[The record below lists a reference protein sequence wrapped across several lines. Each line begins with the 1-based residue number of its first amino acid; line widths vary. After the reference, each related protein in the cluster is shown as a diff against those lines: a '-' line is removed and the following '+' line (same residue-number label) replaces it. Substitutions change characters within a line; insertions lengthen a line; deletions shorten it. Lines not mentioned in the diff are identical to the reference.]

1 MDKLIENI
9 NISGEIQIVIFIILA
24 ILILSSIVLG
34 IWGLFS
40 KSKMLTELKTR
51 T

>member
-1 MDKLIENI
+1 MGKLIENI

-24 ILILSSIVLG
+24 ILVFSSIVLG

-40 KSKMLTELKTR
+40 
-51 T
+51 